1 MNAARRYVEGVQRN
15 VPYSKLKQ
23 KLESTLYIFSKEIT
37 NILTYYYSLVVKN
50 TIEFLKFTNEHIIL
64 SFLLLI

>member
-23 KLESTLYIFSKEIT
+23 KLESTIKY
-37 NILTYYYSLVVKN
+37 
-50 TIEFLKFTNEHIIL
+50 LKG
-64 SFLLLI
+64 LIQKKKGKLIDGGALEKRK